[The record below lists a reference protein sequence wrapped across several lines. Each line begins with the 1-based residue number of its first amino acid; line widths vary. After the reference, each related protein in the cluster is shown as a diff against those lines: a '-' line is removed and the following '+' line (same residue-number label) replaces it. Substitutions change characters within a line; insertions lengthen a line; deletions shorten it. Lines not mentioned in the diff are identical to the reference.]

1 MKTTDWKT
9 LFLKNQ
15 LIRYILISKLWSNSA
30 IQNSYF
36 FQNVP
41 VACVP
46 TGVKHL
52 HHKALDFEIGVY
64 FEANGH
70 GTVLYSEKAQ
80 NVIKKSAEEGKT
92 VASKKLKL
100 FMDMTNQ
107 CVGDA
112 LSDMLL
118 VESVLF
124 ARGWSVE
131 NWFKAYK
138 VSCSL
143 KVLLKRI

>member
-1 MKTTDWKT
+1 MFTP
-9 LFLKNQ
+9 
-15 LIRYILISKLWSNSA
+15 
-30 IQNSYF
+30 

-52 HHKALDFEIGVY
+52 HHKALDFDIGVY

-70 GTVLYSEKAQ
+70 GTVLYSARAQ
-80 NVIKKSAEEGKT
+80 SLIKSAENPAG
-92 VASKKLKL
+92 KKLKL

-124 ARGWSVE
+124 ARGW
-131 NWFKAYK
+131 NAQDWFAAYQVLFFKRK
-138 VSCSL
+138 V
-143 KVLLKRI
+143 